1 MPGYNGQTT
10 STSQTREAGR
20 GAAAVVGSAAVFHP
34 SRPSFLRAL
43 IRGGVSSYHSPL
55 IIGKR
60 HRVKLK
66 EELGD
71 DQRRGEESGLVL
83 ARNARN
89 ASCMSH
95 PRSRSALRGTSSLPS
110 NPFALS
116 HTLEN
121 PFLQFEL
128 LADMAGVEQL
138 AGLVARLEAVAV
150 KLESSGGAGGA
161 GGDAGA
167 SVQVRDLFPSNSYEI
182 CFQAKIP
189 SKRSLMTSVVRASS
203 SLPTFVTRSGVMW
216 QQSAKCCG

>member
-1 MPGYNGQTT
+1 MPGQKMVRNNLFCLASQIWDCRAATGRRLV
-10 STSQTREAGR
+10 TSQTREAGR

-116 HTLEN
+116 HTPRE
-121 PFLQFEL
+121 
-128 LADMAGVEQL
+128 
-138 AGLVARLEAVAV
+138 
-150 KLESSGGAGGA
+150 
-161 GGDAGA
+161 
-167 SVQVRDLFPSNSYEI
+167 
-182 CFQAKIP
+182 
-189 SKRSLMTSVVRASS
+189 
-203 SLPTFVTRSGVMW
+203 SLPSV
-216 QQSAKCCG
+216 